1 MENTRENSRA
11 ACLASPGGEGHTRDC
26 WGTRLFFPLPA
37 LPRRVAGSGTCVS
50 AQHQG
55 HPFSAVT
62 AGPTEECQTG
72 EQKERQGDNAPGR
85 DARRTRS

>member
-11 ACLASPGGEGHTRDC
+11 ACLASSGWRRTHEGLLGDEA
-26 WGTRLFFPLPA
+26 LLPA
-37 LPRRVAGSGTCVS
+37 PSSAQESGGSGTCVS
-50 AQHQG
+50 AQPQG